1 MEEIQMKRHLTYIMF
16 GTILLFGHFLLAANL
31 YVYASDAPYIA
42 FSSKRSGNYDI
53 YIMDIKGKNLQNL
66 TNSPTHEFKPA
77 FSPDGQQMA
86 YVSSRHDGYLEI
98 YVMNLRTKVSYRLT
112 NHPRHDDNPV
122 WSPDGRWIAF
132 DSNREATYHI
142 YKIQP
147 DGENLQQLTH
157 GVVDRNYNAAWSP
170 DSQSIAFASSRAAPG
185 IYIMDADGGN
195 PRRLPNQPQRGH
207 MPSWSPDG
215 KQIAFSDTM
224 LGGHRDPLLGGGQDI
239 YTLNVDGSQ
248 LRRRTRHPSM
258 DIFPDWSPDGRSIVY
273 YSEWNQKTDIY
284 LIEGGLGRHSGR
296 LTRHPAD
303 DKYPTWVPAGS
314 LSVSPTAETQTT
326 LWSKLK
332 RSVSD

>member
-1 MEEIQMKRHLTYIMF
+1 MKGHLTYITF
-16 GTILLFGHFLLAANL
+16 GTILLLAYFLLAANL

-42 FSSKRSGNYDI
+42 FSSNRDGDYDI
-53 YIMDIKGKNLQNL
+53 YMMDIKGKNLQNL

-77 FSPDGQQMA
+77 FSPDGQRMA
-86 YVSSRHDGYLEI
+86 YVSSRHDGNFEI
-98 YVMNLRTKVSYRLT
+98 YVMNLNTKVSHPLT
-112 NHPRHDDNPV
+112 NHPGYDDNPA

-132 DSNREATYHI
+132 DSNREGTYHI

-147 DGENLQQLTH
+147 DGENLQRLTH

-170 DSQSIAFASSRAAPG
+170 DSQSIAFDSFRGAPG
-185 IYIMDADGGN
+185 IYIMDADGVN
-195 PRRLPNQPQRGH
+195 QRRLPNQPQRGR

-224 LGGHRDPLLGGGQDI
+224 LGGHRDHLFGGGQDI

-273 YSEWNQKTDIY
+273 YSRWNQKYDIY
-284 LIEGGLGRHSGR
+284 LIKGGFGQHGGQ
-296 LTRHPAD
+296 LTRHPAE
-303 DKYPTWVPAGS
+303 DKHPTWVPMNY
-314 LSVSPTAETQTT
+314 LSVSPTEETQTT
-326 LWSKLK
+326 LWGKLK
-332 RSVSD
+332 QSVHD